1 MPKLVY
7 HDSSGATGTV
17 EMGTQAVLIG
27 RAVEC
32 QIQTQDALVSRKHA
46 RVIYDG
52 LYWIEDLGSSNG
64 VYFGTER
71 VNRQQLRPGDSFR
84 CGNLEVRFEAEV
96 SRRTG
101 MAAAPV
107 VPALVATV
115 APALPAAAPMPAA
128 VPGAAPAQAPYVPP
142 PAPPL
147 APYVPAPAPPL
158 APPLAPPMMAAVAP
172 PEPIAARP
180 ASSAESSLQ
189 SELESERR
197 RRTDLEFE
205 VSELRR
211 QIAELMAKP
220 AAGAGAGNDGDSE
233 RLRRRVEQLESE
245 LRRKGGVVSG
255 TTMGG
260 VDTTLRAVEAE
271 RDRLRARVTEL
282 EAQLAAAPV
291 KHDDHEMD
299 LLRLRRRVEQLE
311 SELRRVRGGKAPVPE
326 PSAAEP
332 HVAELEDQ
340 LRRLKDERDEA
351 LRRAAGSASSDAKLI
366 EDLDRARRRIEQLE
380 SEIKRRPVGSVND
393 GNRVESM
400 RLELEAALRQ
410 LRDTERERD
419 GLREAI
425 AKGSGSAAARPSA
438 KAIESLTTVS
448 DGLADI
454 RAALR
459 AAGDELAMEQ
469 LEQVRVALRQ
479 ACGLLN
485 ITL

>member
-64 VYFGTER
+64 VYVGTER

-107 VPALVATV
+107 VPAMVATV
-115 APALPAAAPMPAA
+115 APAVPPAAMPMPAA
-128 VPGAAPAQAPYVPP
+128 VPSAAAVP
-142 PAPPL
+142 L
-147 APYVPAPAPPL
+147 VPAPAPPL
-158 APPLAPPMMAAVAP
+158 APPLAPPMVAAVAP

-220 AAGAGAGNDGDSE
+220 TAGAGAGNDGDSE

-260 VDTTLRAVEAE
+260 VDTTLRAVETE

-299 LLRLRRRVEQLE
+299 LLRLRRRVEQME

-326 PSAAEP
+326 PSATEP

-351 LRRAAGSASSDAKLI
+351 LRRAASSASSDAKLI

-400 RLELEAALRQ
+400 RQELEAALRQ

-425 AKGSGSAAARPSA
+425 AKGSGSAAARPST

-459 AAGDELAMEQ
+459 AAGDELAVEQ
-469 LEQVRVALRQ
+469 LEQVRAALRQ

>member
-7 HDSSGATGTV
+7 HDSSGAAGTV
-17 EMGTQAVLIG
+17 EMGTQTILIG

-64 VYFGTER
+64 VYVGTER
-71 VNRQQLRPGDSFR
+71 VQRQQLRPGDTFR
-84 CGNLEVRFEAEV
+84 CGNLEVRFDAEV
-96 SRRTG
+96 NRRTG

-107 VPALVATV
+107 VPSLVATV
-115 APALPAAAPMPAA
+115 APPQAA
-128 VPGAAPAQAPYVPP
+128 
-142 PAPPL
+142 
-147 APYVPAPAPPL
+147 PAPAPAPL
-158 APPLAPPMMAAVAP
+158 AVAGLAVPPVAP
-172 PEPIAARP
+172 PVAPPIAPPVALGHAPLVGGATATAGLPDSAPRP
-180 ASSAESSLQ
+180 GASAAEAALAG
-189 SELESERR
+189 ELESERR

-205 VSELRR
+205 LSEARR
-211 QIAELMAKP
+211 QIAEQSAK
-220 AAGAGAGNDGDSE
+220 AATGGDGDSE

-255 TTMGG
+255 TSTSGG
-260 VDTTLRAVEAE
+260 DAALRATETE

-282 EAQLAAAPV
+282 EAQLAAGPP
-291 KHDDHEMD
+291 KNDDHEMD

-311 SELRRVRGGKAPVPE
+311 SELRRLRGGKAPQSE
-326 PSAAEP
+326 PSTADTL
-332 HVAELEDQ
+332 VADLEEQ
-340 LRRLKDERDEA
+340 LRRLKEERDEA
-351 LRRAAGSASSDAKLI
+351 LRRAAGSASSDSKLI

-380 SEIKRRPVGSVND
+380 SELKRRPVGAVSE
-393 GNRVESM
+393 GNRLESL
-400 RLELEAALRQ
+400 RQELEAALRQ

-425 AKGSGSAAARPSA
+425 AKGSSAAARPSP
-438 KAIESLTTVS
+438 KAVENLTAVS

-459 AAGDELAMEQ
+459 AAGDELALEQ
-469 LEQVRVALRQ
+469 LEQLRSALRQ
-479 ACGLLN
+479 ACTLLN

>member
-7 HDSSGATGTV
+7 HDSSGAAGTV
-17 EMGTQAVLIG
+17 EMGTQTILIG

-46 RVIYDG
+46 RVVYDG

-64 VYFGTER
+64 VYVGAER
-71 VNRQQLRPGDSFR
+71 VQRQQLRPGDTFR

-96 SRRTG
+96 NRRTG

-107 VPALVATV
+107 VPAPVV
-115 APALPAAAPMPAA
+115 PVLPPQAA
-128 VPGAAPAQAPYVPP
+128 
-142 PAPPL
+142 
-147 APYVPAPAPPL
+147 PAPAPAPL
-158 APPLAPPMMAAVAP
+158 ASAGLAAPPVAP
-172 PEPIAARP
+172 PVAAGHVPLGGGATATAGLLDSPQRP
-180 ASSAESSLQ
+180 GASATEAVLVG
-189 SELESERR
+189 ELESERR

-205 VSELRR
+205 LSEARR
-211 QIAELMAKP
+211 QIAELSAK
-220 AAGAGAGNDGDSE
+220 AATGGDGDSE

-255 TTMGG
+255 TSGG
-260 VDTTLRAVEAE
+260 DAALRATEAE
-271 RDRLRARVTEL
+271 RDRLRIRVTEL
-282 EAQLAAAPV
+282 EAQLAAGPP
-291 KHDDHEMD
+291 KNDDHEMD

-311 SELRRVRGGKAPVPE
+311 SELRRLRGGKAPLPE
-326 PSAAEP
+326 PSTADAL
-332 HVAELEDQ
+332 VADLEEQ
-340 LRRLKDERDEA
+340 LRRLKEERDEA

-380 SEIKRRPVGSVND
+380 SELKRRPVGAVSE
-393 GNRVESM
+393 GNRVESI
-400 RLELEAALRQ
+400 RQELEAALRQ

-425 AKGSGSAAARPSA
+425 AKGSSAAARPSP
-438 KAIESLTTVS
+438 KAVENLTSVS

-459 AAGDELAMEQ
+459 AAGDEMALEQ
-469 LEQVRVALRQ
+469 LEQVRSALRQ
-479 ACGLLN
+479 ACALLN

>member
-7 HDSSGATGTV
+7 HDSSGATGAV
-17 EMGTQAVLIG
+17 EVGTQTVLIG

-46 RVIYDG
+46 RVVYDG

-64 VYFGTER
+64 VYFGSER
-71 VNRQQLRPGDSFR
+71 VQRQQLRPGDVFR
-84 CGNLEVRFEAEV
+84 CGNLEVRFEAEI

-107 VPALVATV
+107 VPAMVATV
-115 APALPAAAPMPAA
+115 APAPPAAPAALAAVPVAPAA
-128 VPGAAPAQAPYVPP
+128 VP
-142 PAPPL
+142 PL
-147 APYVPAPAPPL
+147 APAAIPPAAPP
-158 APPLAPPMMAAVAP
+158 P
-172 PEPIAARP
+172 PEAAAGRTMG
-180 ASSAESSLQ
+180 AVDAATLQ

-205 VSELRR
+205 VSEARR
-211 QIAELMAKP
+211 QIAELTAK
-220 AAGAGAGNDGDSE
+220 AAANGSGDGDSE
-233 RLRRRVEQLESE
+233 RLRRRLEQLESE

-255 TTMGG
+255 TTGSG
-260 VDTTLRAVEAE
+260 ADAALRAAEAE
-271 RDRLRARVTEL
+271 RDRLRARVAEL
-282 EAQLAAAPV
+282 EAQLAAAPP

-311 SELRRVRGGKAPVPE
+311 SELRRVRGGKAALPE
-326 PSAAEP
+326 PSPTDAI
-332 HVAELEDQ
+332 VADLEEQ

-351 LRRAAGSASSDAKLI
+351 LRRAAGSASSDAKLVD
-366 EDLDRARRRIEQLE
+366 DLDRARRRIEQLE
-380 SEIKRRPVGSVND
+380 SELKRRPVGSVSE
-393 GNRVESM
+393 GNRVESL
-400 RLELEAALRQ
+400 RQELEAALRQ

-425 AKGSGSAAARPSA
+425 AKGTGSAAPRPSP
-438 KAIESLTTVS
+438 KAVENLAAVS

-469 LEQVRVALRQ
+469 LEQLRATLRQ
-479 ACGLLN
+479 ACALLN
-485 ITL
+485 ISL

>member
-46 RVIYDG
+46 RVVYDG

-64 VYFGTER
+64 VYVGAER

-96 SRRTG
+96 NRRTG

-107 VPALVATV
+107 VPAMVATM
-115 APALPAAAPMPAA
+115 APAPPAAAMPGPGA
-128 VPGAAPAQAPYVPP
+128 VPIAAPVLAALVPP
-142 PAPPL
+142 PAP
-147 APYVPAPAPPL
+147 
-158 APPLAPPMMAAVAP
+158 LAPPMIAAAAP

-180 ASSAESSLQ
+180 ASSAEPSLQ

-260 VDTTLRAVEAE
+260 SDTALRTVEVE

-351 LRRAAGSASSDAKLI
+351 LRRAASSASSDAKLI

-400 RLELEAALRQ
+400 RQELEAALRQ

-425 AKGSGSAAARPSA
+425 AKGSSAAARPSA
-438 KAIESLTTVS
+438 KAIENLTTVS

-485 ITL
+485 ITI

>member
-7 HDSSGATGTV
+7 HDSSGAAGTV
-17 EMGTQAVLIG
+17 EMGTQTILIG

-46 RVIYDG
+46 RVTYDG

-64 VYFGTER
+64 VYVGTER
-71 VNRQQLRPGDSFR
+71 VQRQQLRPGDTFR

-96 SRRTG
+96 NRRTG

-115 APALPAAAPMPAA
+115 APAPGPGPLAVAGQAASPAALP
-128 VPGAAPAQAPYVPP
+128 VPP
-142 PAPPL
+142 PAGLP
-147 APYVPAPAPPL
+147 VAPAGLPVVGSATAA
-158 APPLAPPMMAAVAP
+158 APEAPGRTGASAAEAV
-172 PEPIAARP
+172 
-180 ASSAESSLQ
+180 LVG
-189 SELESERR
+189 ELESERR

-205 VSELRR
+205 LSEARR
-211 QIAELMAKP
+211 QIAELSARPP
-220 AAGAGAGNDGDSE
+220 AAAAAGDGDSE

-245 LRRKGGVVSG
+245 LRRKGGVISG
-255 TTMGG
+255 TSTSGA
-260 VDTTLRAVEAE
+260 DAALRATEAE

-282 EAQLAAAPV
+282 EAQLAAGPP
-291 KHDDHEMD
+291 KNDDHEMD

-311 SELRRVRGGKAPVPE
+311 SELRRLRGGKAPQAE
-326 PSAAEP
+326 PSSADTL
-332 HVAELEDQ
+332 VADLEEQ
-340 LRRLKDERDEA
+340 LRRLKEERDEA
-351 LRRAAGSASSDAKLI
+351 LRRAAGSASSDAKLV

-380 SEIKRRPVGSVND
+380 SELKRRPVGTVSE
-393 GNRVESM
+393 GNRLESL
-400 RLELEAALRQ
+400 RQELEAALRQ

-419 GLREAI
+419 GLREAV
-425 AKGSGSAAARPSA
+425 AKGGSAAARPA
-438 KAIESLTTVS
+438 PKAVENLTAVS

-459 AAGDELAMEQ
+459 AAGDELALEQ
-469 LEQVRVALRQ
+469 LEQVRGALRQ
-479 ACGLLN
+479 ACTLLN

>member
-71 VNRQQLRPGDSFR
+71 VQRQQLRPGDSFR

-96 SRRTG
+96 NRRTG

-107 VPALVATV
+107 VPAMVATM
-115 APALPAAAPMPAA
+115 APAPPAAAAPVPAA
-128 VPGAAPAQAPYVPP
+128 VPIAAPVLAALVPPLVPQVVAGAA
-142 PAPPL
+142 
-147 APYVPAPAPPL
+147 
-158 APPLAPPMMAAVAP
+158 

-180 ASSAESSLQ
+180 ASSGDASLQ

-205 VSELRR
+205 LSEARQ
-211 QIAELMAKP
+211 QIAELTAKP
-220 AAGAGAGNDGDSE
+220 AAAAGSDSDSE

-260 VDTTLRAVEAE
+260 VETTLRAVETE

-282 EAQLAAAPV
+282 ETQLAAAPV

-311 SELRRVRGGKAPVPE
+311 SELRRLRGGKGPVPE
-326 PSAAEP
+326 PNAAEP

-400 RLELEAALRQ
+400 RQELEAALRQ

-425 AKGSGSAAARPSA
+425 AKGGSSAAARPSA
-438 KAIESLTTVS
+438 KAVENLTTVS
-448 DGLADI
+448 DGLADL

-469 LEQVRVALRQ
+469 LEQVRTALRQ
-479 ACGLLN
+479 ACSLLN